1 MWNQHFRGGI
11 AGRYLL
17 SLSDTAVCDLSQ
29 SVSAAAVRIHRI
41 HDMLDF
47 YHSNHWSLAPLLDTV

>member
-47 YHSNHWSLAPLLDTV
+47 YH